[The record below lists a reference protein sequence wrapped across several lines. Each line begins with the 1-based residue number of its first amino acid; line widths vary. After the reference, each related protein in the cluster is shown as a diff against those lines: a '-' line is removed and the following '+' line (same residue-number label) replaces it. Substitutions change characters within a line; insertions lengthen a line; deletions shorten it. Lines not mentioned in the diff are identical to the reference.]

1 MWKKVKNLSLC
12 LQGEEPEL
20 MGKSYGVMDVS
31 SVKERTFYSQVGWRF
46 DGLSQEIDV
55 LNQQDLSSG
64 QSNSLAAWYRGAGRW
79 DLDEIWSHLALSRP
93 QILWSIVGFSAHP
106 YEVRI

>member
-1 MWKKVKNLSLC
+1 MWKKVKNLPLC
-12 LQGEEPEL
+12 LQGVEPEL

-55 LNQQDLSSG
+55 LNQ
-64 QSNSLAAWYRGAGRW
+64 
-79 DLDEIWSHLALSRP
+79 
-93 QILWSIVGFSAHP
+93 
-106 YEVRI
+106 